1 MFNNILK
8 NYVTL
13 NMSHKHVKQGFF
25 QQNWKSYLVN
35 NLQQQLQSRDDIV
48 TNIHV
53 SSQLSAVIMC
63 SVKSSEVIS
72 VIYPVILNIGKFK

>member
-13 NMSHKHVKQGFF
+13 IMSHKHVKHGFF
-25 QQNWKSYLVN
+25 QQNWKSLVN

-53 SSQLSAVIMC
+53 SSQLSAVILC